1 MHYGLTR
8 VLCLY
13 DAKPYDVS
21 IVKGTNSD
29 VSTPP
34 TENFQVRKS
43 LVDLSLQLRPFRKL
57 ILRACLHKLGFRFQQ
72 HRLEL
77 LLLLY
82 FLRME

>member
-13 DAKPYDVS
+13 DAGPYDVN

-29 VSTPP
+29 VSTL

-43 LVDLSLQLRPFRKL
+43 FVDLPLQLRPFGEL
-57 ILRACLHKLGFRFQQ
+57 ILRACLHKFGFRLKQ

-82 FLRME
+82 FIRME